1 MSQFQEEETHAMLE
15 VLNASA
21 DGFAMLFH
29 WRTFLFMMFGIS
41 LGMIFGLIPGLSGL
55 TGMSLLLPIAI
66 TQPPEI
72 AIAFLLGMYAVT
84 TQTDA
89 IPAVLIGVPG
99 TSAAQ
104 ATYLDGYPMAKRG
117 EAGRALSASYFASV
131 WGTLVSV
138 VVIILFLPV
147 LRFVIDSF
155 ASPEFFMTSLFGL
168 MLAASLV
175 GTSVT
180 RGLIVAFLGLLLSTI
195 GYAEFASQDR
205 YTMDIPYLEAG
216 IPIVPIA
223 LGIFALPEVIDMLLS
238 RRSIADNP
246 EGLNPGSGAF
256 EGFKDT
262 VRNKWLVFRS
272 GIIGCVAGMIPGLGG
287 TVAEWLSYGHAVQ
300 SAKDNTQFGRGDVRG
315 VIAPEAGTAAQKP
328 GAIVPTVALGIPG
341 NASMAV
347 MMGALLIVGVRP
359 GPPMLFENLDIT
371 FQMTWTVVVA
381 NLIVAFLCLWLQ
393 RYLVLICFVRAEI
406 IAPAIFCFMLVGAA
420 MASSSMG
427 DILLFGIF
435 GLVGYVFKHA
445 DWPRVPL
452 IIGFVL
458 GGLLENNLWITTRR
472 YDLAFMWERPIVL
485 IMEVMIVAIIAS
497 VVISRIRNQ
506 RTIVRPADSIED

>member
-1 MSQFQEEETHAMLE
+1 MLD
-15 VLNASA
+15 VLSASA
-21 DGFAMLFH
+21 DGFLLLFH
-29 WRTFLFMMFGIS
+29 WRTFLFMMLGIS

-55 TGMSLLLPIAI
+55 SGMSLLLPIAI

-138 VVIILFLPV
+138 FVIILFLPV
-147 LRFVIDSF
+147 LRGVIDNF

-195 GYAEFASQDR
+195 GYAEFASEDR
-205 YTMDIPYLEAG
+205 FTMNVPYLEAG

-223 LGIFALPEVIDMLLS
+223 LGLFALPEVIDMLLS
-238 RRSIADNP
+238 RRSISDKAGKLGP
-246 EGLNPGSGAF
+246 TAGAL

-262 VRNKWLVFRS
+262 VRSRWLTFRS

-300 SAKDNTQFGRGDVRG
+300 SAKDSSQFGRGDVRG

-347 MMGALLIVGVRP
+347 MMGALLIVGLRP
-359 GPPMLFENLDIT
+359 GPPMLFEDLHIT
-371 FQMTWTVVVA
+371 FQMTWTVVIA

-393 RYLVLICFVRAEI
+393 RYLIKICFVRAEI
-406 IAPAIFCFMLVGAA
+406 IAPAIFCFMIVGAS
-420 MASSSMG
+420 MASNSMG
-427 DILLFGIF
+427 DIILFGVF
-435 GLVGYVFKHA
+435 GVVGYIFKHA

-458 GGLLENNLWITTRR
+458 GGLLENNFWITIRR
-472 YDLAFMWERPIVL
+472 YDLAFMWERPIV
-485 IMEVMIVAIIAS
+485 IVMEVLIIAIIAS
-497 VVISRIRNQ
+497 IVISRLRRQ
-506 RTIVRPADSIED
+506 KTTVKPAESFED

>member
-1 MSQFQEEETHAMLE
+1 MLD
-15 VLNASA
+15 VLNGSWE
-21 DGFAMLFH
+21 GLLFVFH
-29 WRTFLFMMFGIS
+29 WKTFMFMMMGIS
-41 LGMIFGLIPGLSGL
+41 VGMIFGLIPGLSGL

-66 TQPPEI
+66 TQPPET
-72 AIAFLLGMYAVT
+72 AVAFLLGMYSVT

-99 TSAAQ
+99 TAAAQ

-131 WGTLVSV
+131 WGTLVST

-147 LRFVIDSF
+147 LRNVIDNF

-168 MLAASLV
+168 VLASSLV
-175 GTSVT
+175 GTSVA

-195 GYAEFASQDR
+195 GFAEYARQSRF
-205 YTMDIPYLEAG
+205 TMEIPYLEAG

-223 LGIFALPEVIDMLLS
+223 LGLFALPEVLDMLLKRS
-238 RRSIADNP
+238 SIAGDGNDLDP
-246 EGLNPGSGAF
+246 KSGALA
-256 EGFKDT
+256 GFRDT
-262 VRNKWLVFRS
+262 MRNRWLVLRT
-272 GIIGCVAGMIPGLGG
+272 GLIGCVSGMIPGLGG

-300 SAKDNTQFGRGDVRG
+300 SAKDSSMFGKGDIRG
-315 VIAPEAGTAAQKP
+315 VIAPESGTAAQKP
-328 GAIVPTVALGIPG
+328 GALVPTLALGIPG

-347 MMGALLIVGVRP
+347 MMGALLIVGIRP
-359 GPPMLFENLDIT
+359 GPSMLFENLPLT
-371 FQMTWTVVVA
+371 FQMTWTVVIS

-393 RYLVLICFVRAEI
+393 RYLIKICFVRADI
-406 IAPAIFCFMLVGAA
+406 IAPTIFCFMIVGA
-420 MASSSMG
+420 MLSTNGIG
-427 DILLFGIF
+427 DIVLFGIF
-435 GLVGYVFKHA
+435 GVVGYIFKHS

-472 YDLAFMWERPIVL
+472 YDAAFLWERPIVIVL
-485 IMEVMIVAIIAS
+485 EIMIVAIVSS
-497 VVISRIRNQ
+497 VLFARMRKQ
-506 RTIVRPADSIED
+506 RVQVAQSEQSFED

>member
-1 MSQFQEEETHAMLE
+1 MLD

-21 DGFAMLFH
+21 DGFFLMFQ
-29 WRTFLFMMFGIS
+29 WRTLLFMMFGIS

-55 TGMSLLLPIAI
+55 TGMSMLLPIAI
-66 TQPPEI
+66 TQPPEV

-138 VVIILFLPV
+138 IVMILFLPV
-147 LRFVIDSF
+147 LRAIIDNF
-155 ASPEFFMTSLFGL
+155 AAPEFLMTSLFGL
-168 MLAASLV
+168 ILAASLI
-175 GTSVT
+175 GTSVS
-180 RGLIVAFLGLLLSTI
+180 RGLVVACLGLLLSTI
-195 GYAEFASQDR
+195 GYAEFSSENR
-205 YTMDIPYLEAG
+205 YTMGIPYLEAG

-223 LGIFALPEVIDMLLS
+223 LGLFALPEMIDMLLS
-238 RRSIADNP
+238 RRSIAGSVADFDVRKDAIT
-246 EGLNPGSGAF
+246 GLR
-256 EGFKDT
+256 DT
-262 VRNKWLVFRS
+262 IRNKWLVFRA
-272 GIIGCVAGMIPGLGG
+272 GIIGTIAGMIPGLGG

-300 SAKDNTQFGRGDVRG
+300 SAKDSTQFGKGDVRG
-315 VIAPEAGTAAQKP
+315 VIAPESGVAAQKP
-328 GAIVPTVALGIPG
+328 SALVPTVALGIPG

-347 MMGALLIVGVRP
+347 MMGALLIVGLQP
-359 GPPMLFENLDIT
+359 GPRMLFEDLHVT
-371 FQMTWTVVVA
+371 FQMAWTVVIA
-381 NLIVAFLCLWLQ
+381 NIIVAFVCIWLQ
-393 RYLVLICFVRAEI
+393 RYLVRICFVRAEI
-406 IAPAIFCFMLVGAA
+406 VAPVIFCFMIVGAS
-420 MASSSMG
+420 MATNSIG
-427 DILLFGIF
+427 DVILFLVFGA
-435 GLVGYVFKHA
+435 VGYLFKHS

-472 YDLAFMWERPIVL
+472 YDAAFLWERPIV
-485 IMEVMIVAIIAS
+485 IVMEVIIVAIMAS
-497 VVISRIRNQ
+497 IILSRFRKQ
-506 RTIVRPADSIED
+506 RGLVRPAESFED

>member
-1 MSQFQEEETHAMLE
+1 MLD
-15 VLNASA
+15 VLQASGE
-21 DGFAMLFH
+21 GFLLLFY
-29 WRTFLFMMFGIS
+29 WKTFLFMMLGIS

-66 TQPPEI
+66 TQPPEV
-72 AIAFLLGMYAVT
+72 AIAFLLGMYSVT

-99 TSAAQ
+99 TAAAQ

-131 WGTLVSV
+131 WGTLVST

-147 LRFVIDSF
+147 LRAVIDSF

-175 GTSVT
+175 GTSVV
-180 RGLIVAFLGLLLSTI
+180 RGLSVAFFGLLLSTI
-195 GYAEFASQDR
+195 GFAEYARQDR
-205 YTMDIPYLEAG
+205 FTMDIPYLEAG
-216 IPIVPIA
+216 IPVVPIA
-223 LGIFALPEVIDMLLS
+223 LGLFALPEVLDLLLS
-238 RRSIADNP
+238 RRSISGKAGDFD
-246 EGLNPGSGAF
+246 PGKGALQ
-256 EGFKDT
+256 GFRDT
-262 VRNKWLVFRS
+262 IANIWLTLRAGV
-272 GIIGCVAGMIPGLGG
+272 IGCISGMIPGLGG

-300 SAKDNTQFGRGDVRG
+300 SAKDPSMFGRGDVRG
-315 VIAPEAGTAAQKP
+315 VIAPESGTAAQKP

-347 MMGALLIVGVRP
+347 MMGALLIVGLRP
-359 GPPMLFENLDIT
+359 GPSMLFENLPLT

-393 RYLVLICFVRAEI
+393 KYLVRICFVRAEI
-406 IAPAIFCFMLVGAA
+406 IAPVIFCFMLVGAMLA
-420 MASSSMG
+420 TNSMG
-427 DILLFGIF
+427 DVVLFCIF
-435 GLVGYVFKHA
+435 GVIGYIFKHS

-472 YDLAFMWERPIVL
+472 YDAAFLWERPIVMIL
-485 IMEVMIVAIIAS
+485 IALIAAIIAS
-497 VVISRIRNQ
+497 VVFSRFRKQ
-506 RTIVRPADSIED
+506 RVTLAPDGSIED

>member
-1 MSQFQEEETHAMLE
+1 MLE
-15 VLNASA
+15 VLNSSWE
-21 DGFAMLFH
+21 GFTLLFY
-29 WRTFLFMMFGIS
+29 WKTFLFMMFGIS
-41 LGMIFGLIPGLSGL
+41 IGMVFGLIPGLSGL

-66 TQPPEI
+66 TQEPET
-72 AIAFLLGMYAVT
+72 AVAFLLGMYSVT

-131 WGTLVSV
+131 LGTLVST

-147 LRFVIDSF
+147 LRSIIDNF

-175 GTSVT
+175 GTSVA
-180 RGLIVAFLGLLLSTI
+180 RGLTVGFLGLLLSTV
-195 GYAEFASQDR
+195 GFAEYARQDR
-205 YTMDIPYLEAG
+205 FTMDIPYLEAG

-223 LGIFALPEVIDMLLS
+223 LGLFALPEVLDMLLK
-238 RRSIADNP
+238 RRSIAS
-246 EGLNPGSGAF
+246 EGADFDTSSGAMD
-256 EGFKDT
+256 GFRDT
-262 VRNKWLVFRS
+262 LRNKWLAFRT
-272 GIIGCVAGMIPGLGG
+272 GVIGCISGMIPGLGG

-300 SAKDNTQFGRGDVRG
+300 SAKDSSMFGKGDVRG
-315 VIAPEAGTAAQKP
+315 VIAPESGVAAQKP

-347 MMGALLIVGVRP
+347 MMGALLIVGLRP
-359 GPPMLFENLDIT
+359 GPSMLFENLHIT
-371 FQMTWTVVVA
+371 FQMTWTVVVS
-381 NLIVAFLCLWLQ
+381 NLIVAFLCIWLQ
-393 RYLVLICFVRAEI
+393 RYLILICFIRAEI
-406 IAPAIFCFMLVGAA
+406 IAPTIFCFMLVGAVLA
-420 MASSSMG
+420 TSNLG
-427 DILLFGIF
+427 DVILFGVF
-435 GLVGYVFKHA
+435 GLVGYIFKHS

-458 GGLLENNLWITTRR
+458 GGLLESNLWITTRR
-472 YDLAFMWERPIVL
+472 YDAAFLWERPIVIIL
-485 IMEVMIVAIIAS
+485 EILIVAIIAS
-497 VVISRIRNQ
+497 VVLGRMRKQRIKMK
-506 RTIVRPADSIED
+506 PAESFED

>member
-1 MSQFQEEETHAMLE
+1 MLD

-21 DGFAMLFH
+21 EGLFLLFH
-29 WRTFLFMMFGIS
+29 WKTFVFMMFGIS

-72 AIAFLLGMYAVT
+72 AVAFLLGMYAVT

-131 WGTLVSV
+131 WGTLAST

-147 LRFVIDSF
+147 LRSIIDNF

-175 GTSVT
+175 GTSVA
-180 RGLIVAFLGLLLSTI
+180 RGLTVAFLGLLLSTI
-195 GYAEFASQDR
+195 GFAEYARQDR
-205 YTMDIPYLEAG
+205 FTADIPYLEAG

-223 LGIFALPEVIDMLLS
+223 LGLFALPEVLDLLLK
-238 RRSIADNP
+238 RRAIAGGKGDFDT
-246 EGLNPGSGAF
+246 GSGAM

-262 VRNKWLVFRS
+262 IRNRWLTLRAGV
-272 GIIGCVAGMIPGLGG
+272 IGCVCGMIPGLGG

-300 SAKDNTQFGRGDVRG
+300 SAKDSSMFGRGDVRG

-347 MMGALLIVGVRP
+347 MMGALLIVGLRP
-359 GPPMLFENLDIT
+359 GPSMLFENLHIT
-371 FQMTWTVVVA
+371 FQMTWTVVIA

-393 RYLVLICFVRAEI
+393 RYLILICFVRAEI
-406 IAPAIFCFMLVGAA
+406 IAPTIFCFMIVGAMLA
-420 MASSSMG
+420 TNSIG
-427 DILLFGIF
+427 DVILFAVFGV
-435 GLVGYVFKHA
+435 VGYIFKHA

-458 GGLLENNLWITTRR
+458 GGLMENNLWITTRR
-472 YDLAFMWERPIVL
+472 YDAAFMWERPIVIVL
-485 IMEVMIVAIIAS
+485 EVLIVAIVAS
-497 VVISRIRNQ
+497 VVIGRWRKQ
-506 RTIVRPADSIED
+506 AAVVEPAESFED

>member
-1 MSQFQEEETHAMLE
+1 MS
-15 VLNASA
+15 VL
-21 DGFAMLFH
+21 
-29 WRTFLFMMFGIS
+29 
-41 LGMIFGLIPGLSGL
+41 
-55 TGMSLLLPIAI
+55 
-66 TQPPEI
+66 
-72 AIAFLLGMYAVT
+72 FLLISAL
-84 TQTDA
+84 
-89 IPAVLIGVPG
+89 VLI
-99 TSAAQ
+99 
-104 ATYLDGYPMAKRG
+104 YL
-117 EAGRALSASYFASV
+117 
-131 WGTLVSV
+131 
-138 VVIILFLPV
+138 
-147 LRFVIDSF
+147 
-155 ASPEFFMTSLFGL
+155 
-168 MLAASLV
+168 
-175 GTSVT
+175 
-180 RGLIVAFLGLLLSTI
+180 
-195 GYAEFASQDR
+195 
-205 YTMDIPYLEAG
+205 
-216 IPIVPIA
+216 
-223 LGIFALPEVIDMLLS
+223 
-238 RRSIADNP
+238 
-246 EGLNPGSGAF
+246 
-256 EGFKDT
+256 
-262 VRNKWLVFRS
+262 
-272 GIIGCVAGMIPGLGG
+272 GLGG

>member
-1 MSQFQEEETHAMLE
+1 MLD

-21 DGFAMLFH
+21 DGFLLLFQ
-29 WRTFLFMMFGIS
+29 WRTFLFMMFGIT

-66 TQPPEI
+66 TQPPEV

-131 WGTLVSV
+131 WGTLISV
-138 VVIILFLPV
+138 FVIILFLPV
-147 LRFVIDSF
+147 LRAAIDNF

-180 RGLIVAFLGLLLSTI
+180 RGLLVAFLGLLLSTI
-195 GYAEFASQDR
+195 GFAEFASEDR
-205 YTMDIPYLEAG
+205 FTMDIPYLEAG

-238 RRSIADNP
+238 RRSIAGKAEDFDV
-246 EGLNPGSGAF
+246 GSGAIQ
-256 EGFKDT
+256 GFRDT
-262 VRNKWLVFRS
+262 IKNKWLALRA
-272 GIIGCVAGMIPGLGG
+272 GIIGCIAGMIPGLGG

-300 SAKDNTQFGRGDVRG
+300 SAKDPSQFGKGDVRG
-315 VIAPEAGTAAQKP
+315 VIAPEAGVAAQKP
-328 GAIVPTVALGIPG
+328 GALIPTVTLGIPG

-347 MMGALLIVGVRP
+347 MMGALLIVGLRP
-359 GPPMLFENLDIT
+359 GPPMLFENLHIT
-371 FQMTWTVVVA
+371 FQMAWTVVVA

-393 RYLVLICFVRAEI
+393 RYLVRICFVRAEI
-406 IAPAIFCFMLVGAA
+406 IAPMILCFMIVGAS
-420 MASSSMG
+420 MASNSIG
-427 DILLFGIF
+427 DVILFFIF
-435 GLVGYVFKHA
+435 GAIGYLFKHS

-472 YDLAFMWERPIVL
+472 YDAAFLWERPIV
-485 IMEVMIVAIIAS
+485 IVMEVIIVAIIAS
-497 VVISRIRNQ
+497 IVLARFRKQ
-506 RTIVRPADSIED
+506 RRQVRSTESFED